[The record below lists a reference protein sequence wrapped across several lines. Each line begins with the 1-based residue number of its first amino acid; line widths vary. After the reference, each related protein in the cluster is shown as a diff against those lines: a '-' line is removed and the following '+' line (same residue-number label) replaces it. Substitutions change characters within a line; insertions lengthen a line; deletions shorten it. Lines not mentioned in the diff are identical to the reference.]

1 MNAAHRS
8 SRRPAA
14 VGSLNSSSR
23 FKLWKEQ
30 HVPLLYDWLSSRPL
44 VWPSAAVQWG
54 ASIEDSRRDRAPNN
68 HTFSNHAVYLAERT
82 GNATT
87 DPNTLLQFEIRVVH
101 EYTNKPSDVARPWA
115 EEAVVTDQSDANS
128 SRDFA
133 LRKRIIHP
141 GEVNRIRLIS
151 RDVVVT
157 HTDSPHLFVWDFRK
171 QPDRK
176 AREVSHNI
184 PDMTLMGHSS
194 NAEYAID
201 VANAPGDDGD
211 KWVLS
216 GGKDCA
222 VLLWRMQDYQSSG
235 QFLNPFVRMAGSHG
249 IKNPVGHT
257 GHIEDV
263 SFCGKQRNTVSSVG
277 RDAALLLWDVRAPQS
292 PTAFVNKAHRGD
304 INCCDF
310 GGICEY
316 FIGTGGEDKV
326 VRIWDTRKLKSTN
339 DEPQPVRMLRGH
351 TNEITNIMWNR
362 NVSNVCASGGDDG
375 QVLVWK
381 IEDTQLQRQAESQHY
396 DASPELIFRH
406 IGHGIADAKISDLE
420 WLPCSSDPW
429 CIASLSETFG
439 SGGSTLQVWRIS
451 DIVYRPKEE
460 VAADL
465 RQFARGRVI

>member
-1 MNAAHRS
+1 MNAYPTRGETPVA
-8 SRRPAA
+8 
-14 VGSLNSSSR
+14 SLNSGSR

-54 ASIEDSRRDRAPNN
+54 SPSEDPRKDRALNN

-82 GNATT
+82 GNPTT

-101 EYTNKPSDVARPWA
+101 EYTNKPSDVARPWP
-115 EEAVVTDQSDANS
+115 EEAAVTDRSDTNS

-133 LRKRIIHP
+133 LRKRLIHP
-141 GEVNRIRLIS
+141 GEVNRIRQIS
-151 RDVVVT
+151 RDIVVT
-157 HTDSPHLFVWDFRK
+157 HTDSPNLFVWDFKK
-171 QPDRK
+171 QPDRR
-176 AREVSHNI
+176 AREVSPNV
-184 PDMTLMGHSS
+184 PDVTLIGHKK

-201 VANAPGDDGD
+201 VASAPGDGGD
-211 KWVLS
+211 TWVLS

-222 VLLWRMQDYQSSG
+222 VLLWRMEDYQSSG
-235 QFLNPFVRMAGSHG
+235 QKVRPFALMPSVDGASE
-249 IKNPVGHT
+249 PT
-257 GHIEDV
+257 GHMGHVEDV
-263 SFCGKQRNTVSSVG
+263 SFCGKQRNILSSVG
-277 RDAALLLWDVRAPQS
+277 RDAALLLWDVRVPRR
-292 PTAFVNKAHRGD
+292 PTAYVNGAHRGD

-316 FIGTGGEDKV
+316 FIATGGEDEV
-326 VRIWDTRKLKSTN
+326 IRVWDTRRLKTAN
-339 DEPQPVRMLRGH
+339 DEPQPMRMLRGH
-351 TNEITNIMWNR
+351 KNEITNIMWNR

-375 QVLVWK
+375 QVLLWR
-381 IEDTQLQRQAESQHY
+381 IDDTRLQPQSESQHY
-396 DASPELIFRH
+396 EASPELIFRH
-406 IGHGIADAKISDLE
+406 IGHGIENARISDLE

-465 RQFARGRVI
+465 RQFARGRVV